1 MAEVRT
7 DPGRPL
13 CSTCTCGA
21 LKSDRPATE
30 IANIVSES
38 IREMLKTASS
48 IQLASPGKVEYLR
61 AGLVR
66 LLALVSGLE
75 PAGDTARPQL
85 ERNEA
90 RTTKT

>member
-7 DPGRPL
+7 GPGRPL
-13 CSTCTCGA
+13 CSTCPTCGA

-48 IQLASPGKVEYLR
+48 IQLSSPSKVEYLR
-61 AGLVR
+61 AGLTR
-66 LLALVSGLE
+66 LRALVRRRG
-75 PAGDTARPQL
+75 
-85 ERNEA
+85 N
-90 RTTKT
+90 